1 MQQSLVFT
9 TTIMKPYNILTEHGP
24 TTFTVIHASRSKL
37 STPTPPLPRLFSL
50 RYQAAHP
57 MHYYG
62 DGGEGLRY
70 GPEARAPHPGDMF
83 PPSFYAYRAGGGLRP
98 EVASRRI

>member
-1 MQQSLVFT
+1 
-9 TTIMKPYNILTEHGP
+9 
-24 TTFTVIHASRSKL
+24 
-37 STPTPPLPRLFSL
+37 
-50 RYQAAHP
+50 